1 MEDDDQ
7 EKMVGETEES
17 APLVAKKRIVS
28 CDDLIEELV
37 RNRSWKYTALVM
49 SLMIVWL
56 GGPTT
61 VYLTSFAGID
71 PKDTDTWVCKS
82 EKCLNLTTANASLLE
97 VFPCKI
103 IEIVDGKEELVL
115 EAADLEWKLD
125 HTSFSAEFDLYCDV
139 GSRKAKKTLLSS
151 IYFAGALTGL
161 IIGGY
166 LLDKVGRKKSGIIG
180 IVVAGG
186 SLLAGIFCH
195 SYLLLLALRYFIGV
209 GNYLTATAMYIL
221 TVELVTAKPRNMLN
235 GWTGFMWSFGYPIA
249 AAVGYF
255 VYDWNYM
262 FLAALI
268 IFLLTTVQCF
278 ICIESPRF
286 YLMNNDV
293 AAAKAAFQ
301 ALADLSNFDMELENV
316 EISDEGK
323 AKEREQSTKQQLIEL
338 VKYPALCLET
348 AMLMMLWMFV
358 AMFYYGFNFGWE
370 ALVPDIY
377 LGYVMSAVGETIAY
391 ALTIPLIAWLGRRRA
406 MAFMFVGAA
415 LSYLLAIPEVPLG
428 GGYSMES
435 IMCLFGIVFV
445 SGTFSGVYMWTAEIA
460 PTSHVGL
467 VFCLSSGSARVGS
480 FIGPYIFNN
489 LALRTHKAV
498 PLGVLAVVAVV
509 CVLGSFLL
517 VETGDKAMALTPQD
531 IEERRKGYKYMI

>member
-1 MEDDDQ
+1 MGDEDQ

-17 APLVAKKRIVS
+17 APLVAEKRIVS
-28 CDDLIEELV
+28 SDDLIEELV
-37 RNRSWKYTALVM
+37 RNRSWKYTGLVM

-61 VYLTSFAGID
+61 LYLTSFAGID
-71 PKDTDTWVCKS
+71 PKETNTWVCKS
-82 EKCLNLTTANASLLE
+82 EKCLNLTTANSSILE
-97 VFPCKI
+97 VFPCKM

-115 EAADLEWKLD
+115 EAADIEWKLN

-139 GSRKAKKTLLSS
+139 GSRKAQKTLLSS

-166 LLDKVGRKKSGIIG
+166 LLDKIGRKKSAIIG
-180 IVVAGG
+180 IVIGG
-186 SLLAGIFCH
+186 GALLAGIFCH
-195 SYLLLLALRYFIGV
+195 SYFLLLAMRYFIGL
-209 GNYLTATAMYIL
+209 GNYLTSTAMYIL
-221 TVELVTAKPRNMLN
+221 TVELVTAKPRNLLN
-235 GWTGFMWSFGYPIA
+235 GWTGLMWALGYPIA

-255 VYDWNYM
+255 VTDWNYM

-268 IFLLTTVQCF
+268 VFLLSTIQVF

-301 ALADLSNFDMELENV
+301 ALADLSNFDMELEKV
-316 EISDEGK
+316 EISDESK
-323 AKEREQSTKQQLIEL
+323 AKELEQSTKQQLIDL
-338 VKYPALCLET
+338 IKYPALRLET
-348 AMLMMLWMFV
+348 AMLMMLWTFV

-370 ALVPDIY
+370 ALAPDMY
-377 LGYVMSAVGETIAY
+377 LGYVMGGVGEIIAY

-406 MAFMFVGAA
+406 MAVMFVGAA
-415 LSYLLAIPEVPLG
+415 LSYLLAIPDVPILG
-428 GGYSMES
+428 EYSMEN
-435 IMCLFGIVFV
+435 IMCLLGIVFV
-445 SGTFSGVYMWTAEIA
+445 SGTFSGVYMWTTEIA

-467 VFCLSSGSARVGS
+467 VFCLSSGSARIGS

-489 LALRTHKAV
+489 LYPKTHKAV
-498 PLGVLAVVAVV
+498 PLGLLAVIAVV

-517 VETGDKAMALTPQD
+517 VETGDKTMALTPQD
-531 IEERRKGYKYMI
+531 IEERRKGYKHQI